1 MSLNRK
7 TMLLLTIT
15 GFILGIIFC
24 MTNTTKTIY
33 EGFNNNDKCYN
44 LLIKKGNELH
54 LLNTKKAKIP
64 GVNPIIF
71 KNLEEYAEF
80 VEWQQHMNIK
90 CPALYFEET
99 YNTQN
104 KKGLRMLDDPLNPN
118 AGLSSNISREA
129 PEQLL
134 RDANRDD
141 PPFNKGQ
148 YAGIDPLNQYVGVHT
163 PLDKVTS
170 KAFEHSSAMSN
181 QWQGVKESRKI
192 VSKGH
197 FNDRKR

>member
-1 MSLNRK
+1 MLIKNK
-7 TMLLLTIT
+7 GLLLLVIT

-24 MTNTTKTIY
+24 TSNTTESFY
-33 EGFNNNDKCYN
+33 EGFGNKDNCYN
-44 LLIKKGNELH
+44 LLIKKGSKLH

-71 KNLEEYAEF
+71 DNLEEYAEF

-90 CPALYFEET
+90 CPALYLEET

-104 KKGLRMLDDPLNPN
+104 KKGLRMLDDPINPK

-129 PEQLL
+129 PSQLL

-141 PPFNKGQ
+141 PPFNENQ
-148 YAGIDPLNQYVGVHT
+148 YAGIDPMDQYVGVQT

-170 KAFEHSSAMSN
+170 NAFEHSSAMDNKWKGPTISREI
-181 QWQGVKESRKI
+181 VK
-192 VSKGH
+192 KGH
-197 FNDRKR
+197 FDNRRR